1 MDELI
6 GNLITKAC
14 LHSIPKNGRKLNT
27 DNVRVQKILGGGIH
41 DSEVIQGMVVLKMA
55 LTSVHRVTKAKVA
68 VFNTNIEMNQG
79 ETKGTVL
86 FKNADE
92 LQNYSKSEEDTFEK
106 FIKGLAEANVTV
118 VVCTGSMSEMAIHFC
133 EKYKIMA
140 IRIMSKFEMKRIGRA
155 VGATPIVNL

>member
-1 MDELI
+1 
-6 GNLITKAC
+6 
-14 LHSIPKNGRKLNT
+14 LNT